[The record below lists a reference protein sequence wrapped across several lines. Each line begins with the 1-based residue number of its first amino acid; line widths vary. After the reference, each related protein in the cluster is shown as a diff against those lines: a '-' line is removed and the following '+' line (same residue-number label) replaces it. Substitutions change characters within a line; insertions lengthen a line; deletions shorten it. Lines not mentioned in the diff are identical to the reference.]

1 MAVRNA
7 ANKRMQSRGKASC
20 SRQEPDGRMP
30 SKVWARPFRGTKTA
44 LTDSHKAL
52 EEDLEN
58 EGRLARDG
66 PATATANP
74 LPVLMFPTIT
84 WTENIKTTWVPATL
98 LVRTYQGVNCRA
110 R

>member
-58 EGRLARDG
+58 EGRHARDG

-74 LPVLMFPTIT
+74 LPDMDGEHQDYLGASNPTCADL
-84 WTENIKTTWVPATL
+84 P
-98 LVRTYQGVNCRA
+98 GG
-110 R
+110 